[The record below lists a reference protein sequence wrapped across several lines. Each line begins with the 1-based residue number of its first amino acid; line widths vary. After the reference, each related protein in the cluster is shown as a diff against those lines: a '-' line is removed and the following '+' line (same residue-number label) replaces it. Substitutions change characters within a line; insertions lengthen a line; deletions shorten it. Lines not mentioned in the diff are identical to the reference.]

1 MNKKRLRNWLIGL
14 FYTLSCL
21 VFLGAIYFAVEAF
34 FPKTSPEL
42 SPRDDVLSAKFMYN
56 LRGENTYECDV
67 REKDPSGP
75 VKEKV
80 LVSLNQE
87 KKFEKSKIVY
97 RGLEG
102 SSAFKIDVV
111 IPEFDPNAYYRYRI
125 HIENAKKGFRL
136 GGQNIKLISAR
147 KSAVPLSLADI
158 K

>member
-1 MNKKRLRNWLIGL
+1 MNKTRPRNWLAKL
-14 FYTLSCL
+14 FYTSICL
-21 VFLGAIYFAVEAF
+21 VFLGALYFVVEAF

-42 SPRDDVLSAKFMYN
+42 IPRDDALSAKFMSN
-56 LRGENTYECDV
+56 PQWGNTYQRDV
-67 REKDPSGP
+67 RERALSGP

-80 LVSLNQE
+80 LLSLNQE

-125 HIENAKKGFRL
+125 HIEDAKKGFRL
-136 GGQNIKLISAR
+136 GGQNFKLISAR
-147 KSAVPLSLADI
+147 KSAAQI
-158 K
+158 WHFKN